1 MIVSRERLAEDYV
14 TWLRAHLATAGE
26 GPLSHAYEIGR
37 QALAAGLGVL
47 DVAGLHEEALTRMH
61 ESGTL
66 GDDGSSWAGAQAF
79 LVEALSPFEI
89 VHRGYFETNT
99 ALRRV
104 NEALE
109 NEARRIAHALH
120 DDLGPLLVSVHM
132 ALHELDRTLPR
143 KSQPRMEEVRER
155 LDVVESQLRRLSH
168 ELRPMVLEDVG
179 LQAAL
184 AFLSEGVEIRTG
196 VPVAIECSGVEG
208 LSMTAQ
214 TVLYRIIQQ
223 ALINVGKHAHAKK
236 AVVRITRD
244 GAKIRCSIT
253 DDGIGFDVRVLSG
266 SPQESR
272 GLGFVGMRERADAL
286 GGTVDV
292 SSTPGGGTVVMATIP
307 AEV

>member
-1 MIVSRERLAEDYV
+1 
-14 TWLRAHLATAGE
+14 
-26 GPLSHAYEIGR
+26 
-37 QALAAGLGVL
+37 
-47 DVAGLHEEALTRMH
+47 
-61 ESGTL
+61 
-66 GDDGSSWAGAQAF
+66 
-79 LVEALSPFEI
+79 
-89 VHRGYFETNT
+89 
-99 ALRRV
+99 
-104 NEALE
+104 
-109 NEARRIAHALH
+109 
-120 DDLGPLLVSVHM
+120 
-132 ALHELDRTLPR
+132 
-143 KSQPRMEEVRER
+143 
-155 LDVVESQLRRLSH
+155 
-168 ELRPMVLEDVG
+168 
-179 LQAAL
+179 
-184 AFLSEGVEIRTG
+184 
-196 VPVAIECSGVEG
+196 VPVVIECSGVEG